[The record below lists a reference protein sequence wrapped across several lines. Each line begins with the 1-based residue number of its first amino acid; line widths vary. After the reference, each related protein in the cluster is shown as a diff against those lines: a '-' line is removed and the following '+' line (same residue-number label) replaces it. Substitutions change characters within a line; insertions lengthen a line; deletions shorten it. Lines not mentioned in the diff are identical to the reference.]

1 MKVATSM
8 KPSPLSTW
16 AAYLTVALGALV
28 MLMPFYFMFV
38 FATHSRTEIFSV
50 PPPLF
55 FGDDFLNNFKIL
67 TEKLPFWRN
76 LGWSLYVA
84 LASTALTLL
93 FCSMGGYA
101 FAMFEFRFKNTFFG
115 IVMGTMLLPSF
126 MNMIPTFMIMDV
138 LGWIDQPRAL
148 YIPGAASAFGIFL
161 MRQFVSS
168 SIPKELIE
176 AARMDGCGEFGIYA
190 RIVLPL
196 LKPAMG
202 TLGLI
207 TFIASW
213 NNFIGPLI
221 VMRSPDMYTLPLAL
235 RALQSPVDTEW
246 GALMTGSAIATIP
259 LLVLFALSSRQLISG
274 LTAGAVK

>member
-1 MKVATSM
+1 MKSNSLA
-8 KPSPLSTW
+8 PW
-16 AAYLTVALGALV
+16 AAYTVVGIGALI
-28 MLMPFYFMFV
+28 MLAPFYFMFV
-38 FATHSRTEIFSV
+38 FATHSRTEIFSL
-50 PPPLF
+50 PPPMF
-55 FGDDFLNNFKIL
+55 FGDDFFNNLKIL
-67 TEKLPFWRN
+67 TDRLPFWRN
-76 LGWSLYVA
+76 LGWSVYVA
-84 LASTALTLL
+84 LLSTTLTLL

-101 FAMFEFRFKNTFFG
+101 FALFDFKYKNALFAL
-115 IVMGTMLLPSF
+115 VMGTMLLPSF
-126 MNMIPTFMIMDV
+126 MNMIPTFMIMDL

-168 SIPKELIE
+168 SIPRDLVE
-176 AARMDGCGEFGIYA
+176 AARMDGCSELGIYW

-196 LKPAMG
+196 LKPALG

-235 RALQSPVDTEW
+235 RSLQSPVNTEW
-246 GALMTGSAIATIP
+246 GALMTGAAIATLP
-259 LLVLFALSSRQLISG
+259 LVLLFIVSSRQLISG

>member
-1 MKVATSM
+1 MKTDRLA
-8 KPSPLSTW
+8 PW
-16 AAYLTVALGALV
+16 AAYALVGVGALI
-28 MLMPFYFMFV
+28 MLAPFYFMFV
-38 FATHSRTEIFSV
+38 FATHSRTEIFSL

-55 FGDDFLNNFKIL
+55 FGDAFLDNLRIL
-67 TEKLPFWRN
+67 TERVPFWRS
-76 LGWSLYVA
+76 LGWSVYVA
-84 LASTALTLL
+84 LISTALTLL

-101 FAMFEFRFKNTFFG
+101 FALFEFRFKSALFG
-115 IVMGTMLLPSF
+115 LVMATMLLPSF
-126 MNMIPTFMIMDV
+126 MNMIPTFMIMDL
-138 LGWIDQPRAL
+138 LGWINQPRAL

-176 AARMDGCGEFGIYA
+176 AARMDGCSEMGIYF
-190 RIVLPL
+190 RIVAPL

-213 NNFIGPLI
+213 NNFMGPLI
-221 VMRSPDMYTLPLAL
+221 VMRSPEMYTLPLAL
-235 RALQSPVDTEW
+235 RSLQSPVDTEW

-259 LLVLFALSSRQLISG
+259 LLLLFAVSSRQLISG
-274 LTAGAVK
+274 LTSGAVK

>member
-1 MKVATSM
+1 MTGLRMTGQRMA
-8 KPSPLSTW
+8 PW
-16 AAYLTVALGALV
+16 AAYGVVAVGALI
-28 MLMPFYFMFV
+28 MLAPFYFMFV
-38 FATHSRTEIFSV
+38 FATHSRGEIFSL

-55 FGDDFLNNFKIL
+55 FGDDFFNNLKIL
-67 TEKLPFWRN
+67 TERLPFWRN

-84 LASTALTLL
+84 IASTVLTLL

-101 FAMFEFRFKNTFFG
+101 FALFDFRFKNLLFG
-115 IVMGTMLLPSF
+115 LVMGTMLLPSF
-126 MNMIPTFMIMDV
+126 MNMIPTFMIMDA
-138 LGWIDQPRAL
+138 LGWIDQPKAL

-161 MRQFVSS
+161 MRQFVSA
-168 SIPKELIE
+168 SIPKDLVE
-176 AARMDGCGEFGIYA
+176 AARMDGCSELGIYA

-196 LKPAMG
+196 LKPALG

-235 RALQSPVDTEW
+235 RSLQSPVNTEW
-246 GALMTGSAIATIP
+246 GALMTGSAIATLP
-259 LLVLFALSSRQLISG
+259 LVVLFVLSSRQLISG